1 VKRNYICKKAGEI
14 LPFLFLYNF
23 KVVCIF
29 WRNAANYLLF
39 LKETCLTRKKEE
51 KGDVLIWKYS

>member
-1 VKRNYICKKAGEI
+1 MQKGRRNPA
-14 LPFLFLYNF
+14 FLFLCNF

>member
-1 VKRNYICKKAGEI
+1 MQKGRRNPA
-14 LPFLFLYNF
+14 FLFLCNF

-39 LKETCLTRKKEE
+39 LKETCLTRKKEG